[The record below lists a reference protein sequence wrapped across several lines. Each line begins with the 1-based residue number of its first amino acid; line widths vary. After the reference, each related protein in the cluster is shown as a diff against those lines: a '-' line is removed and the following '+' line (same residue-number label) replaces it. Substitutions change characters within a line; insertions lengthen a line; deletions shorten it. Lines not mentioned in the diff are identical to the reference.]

1 MTLVFAGHEIDLRR
15 QELRRAG
22 QLVHMEPQ
30 VYDLLVH
37 LVRNRDRVVSKDEL
51 FDTIWSGRI
60 VSEAALS
67 SRINAAR
74 KAIGDD
80 GDRQA
85 LIKTIHRRGFR
96 FVAEVEAAALTI
108 EETPAARPADASRK
122 PSIAVLPFANLSQEP
137 DTDYFSYGLTEDVI
151 RLLARNRW
159 LDVLSRHSAAAFQGR
174 DTDPREIGAAL

>member
-1 MTLVFAGHEIDLRR
+1 MGLVFAGHEIDLRR

-22 QLVHMEPQ
+22 EVVHVEPQ
-30 VYDLLVH
+30 VYDLLLH
-37 LVRNRDRVVSKDEL
+37 LIHHRDRVVSKDEL
-51 FDTIWSGRI
+51 LDKIWNGRI

-96 FVAEVEAAALTI
+96 FIGVVQEGTAATAAPVDNRGITGTCCADPQALH
-108 EETPAARPADASRK
+108 R
-122 PSIAVLPFANLSQEP
+122 
-137 DTDYFSYGLTEDVI
+137 
-151 RLLARNRW
+151 
-159 LDVLSRHSAAAFQGR
+159 SAAFHQSE
-174 DTDPREIGAAL
+174 PGA